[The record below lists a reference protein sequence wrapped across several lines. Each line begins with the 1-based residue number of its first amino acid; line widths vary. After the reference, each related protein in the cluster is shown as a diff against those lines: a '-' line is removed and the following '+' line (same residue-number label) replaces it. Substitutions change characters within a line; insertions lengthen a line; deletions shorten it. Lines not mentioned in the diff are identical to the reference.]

1 MKLSRLEIYGF
12 KSFARKL
19 DLKLLGGIT
28 ALVGPNGCGKTNVV
42 DAIRWVLGEQKP
54 TQIRL
59 DRMEDVLFKGSG
71 SRRQLGMS
79 EVSLTIENTSG
90 ILPVDLPEITITR
103 RLFRSGESEYLIN
116 RKTCRL
122 ADINDIF
129 MDTGMGSDSYSVF
142 EQEMI
147 NAILSDKTEDR
158 RHVFEEAAGITKYK
172 SRRKAALNTLM
183 SIDGDLNRLGDIIT
197 ELERRVGFLK
207 RQASRAS
214 RYRKL
219 KSELKSKTI
228 ALGSYEIKIQK
239 KRIVSVSLAL
249 ASVKS
254 SMEIT
259 KAKSSNIVSEIENL
273 SVEITTIEKE
283 IAEIAGHYEANV
295 RAMSE
300 KENETAR
307 LESRLESL
315 EEMAIRARESAKRNS
330 IVLEKMA
337 ENHGKCAKELTDVE
351 KRLQVIDS
359 NYSIKAEK
367 FENCEKKVFERSDG
381 QKSLEKSY
389 YAIENEISSGTSTLR
404 NLKTRREDGE
414 KRLLEISRRIEEFSE
429 SLISI
434 NEEYVEC
441 QKQKLLLAQNK
452 NDFSAEL
459 SVMKKKLA
467 ELMKELEIQNYELLQ
482 ARNQQVS
489 LKAEVDFL
497 TEIIRSYRG
506 YSEGVRSVVNSEE
519 LQERVHGVL
528 ADFIS
533 TEDRYLPAIEIA
545 LFNSLQNI
553 VVDSPEAALEGVK
566 YLSAGARG
574 RAVFHP
580 LNADFNDVP
589 CDIPKE
595 AGVIGPAYKFVMTD
609 NRFMPVLR
617 HYLDHI
623 VIVDTLETAF
633 KLHNRYGNFTF
644 VTLSGEMVGLH
655 GDIHGG
661 CEKDNKVESS
671 IGRHEKLK
679 KLTTE
684 LSRADNRVDDLEK
697 KRAKLSQDCSLLRS
711 SIEEHEEKIE
721 AVGLNLAEISSNEAS
736 ILAKR
741 EAAADIMNN
750 LNEESSK
757 IKKSLKEF
765 DIKEKELEDQISKSK
780 IVFSDME
787 NKLGEI
793 SREIKDLKIEH
804 DNLRS
809 EMNSYEIERAAMREK
824 KAALSREIEEINNR
838 RESLAHSSKYTIQE
852 IDDAEAESLQ
862 VGEKNKNIREELE
875 IFKKEY
881 DRLEKRKVDSEKRY
895 SELRLFRNDKEKEL
909 QNLREEL
916 VELTRKESSLTLDK
930 DEASMI
936 MSNIIERL
944 SEEYFLSAEEI
955 PSADLDNETDFDPEN
970 EKLILSDLRKKIHT
984 IGDINL
990 AAEADYNEEKKR
1002 LDYLNN
1008 ERRDLVDA
1016 RDALMETIS
1025 KINQIAKARFLD
1037 TFEQTKLNFQK
1048 TFCDFFDGG
1057 ICDLGM
1063 AEGEDP
1069 LEASILITA
1078 RPPGK
1083 NVRSINLLSSGERA
1097 LTAISLLFA
1106 IYMVK
1111 PSPFC
1116 ILDEV
1121 DAPLDD
1127 ANIDRFLHVIKEF
1140 SRKIQFIIVT
1150 HNKKTMAQA
1159 NNLYGIT
1166 MEEPGLS
1173 GLVSVRLSEVDSY
1186 DDQKSSVLNEQPD
1199 SETLKV

>member
-12 KSFARKL
+12 KSFAKKL

-79 EVSLTIENTSG
+79 EVSLTIENASG
-90 ILPVDLPEITITR
+90 ILPVNLPEITITR

-172 SRRKAALNTLM
+172 SRRRVALNTLM
-183 SIDGDLNRLGDIIT
+183 SIDSDLNRLSDIIT
-197 ELERRVGFLK
+197 ELERCVDFLK

-228 ALGSYEIKIQK
+228 AFGSYEIEIQK
-239 KRIVSVSLAL
+239 KKIVSVSSAL
-249 ASVKS
+249 VSVQLS
-254 SMEIT
+254 SET
-259 KAKSSNIVSEIENL
+259 VKAKSSNIASEIENL
-273 SVEITTIEKE
+273 SVEITTTEKE
-283 IAEIAGHYEANV
+283 IAENAGLYEANV

-300 KENETAR
+300 RENETAR

-315 EEMAIRARESAKRNS
+315 EEMALRARESAKRNS
-330 IVLEKMA
+330 IALEKMA

-359 NYSIKAEK
+359 NYSMKAEK
-367 FENCEKKVFERSDG
+367 FENYEKRVIERSDR

-389 YAIENEISSGTSTLR
+389 HAIENEISSGKSILR
-404 NLKTRREDGE
+404 NLKTRREDSE
-414 KRLLEISRRIEEFSE
+414 KRLLEISERIEEIGE

-434 NEEYVEC
+434 NEEYTEC

-452 NDFSAEL
+452 NDLSAEL
-459 SVMKKKLA
+459 SGTKKKLA
-467 ELMKELEIQNYELLQ
+467 ELMKELEIRNYELLQ

-506 YSEGVRSVVNSEE
+506 YSEGVRSVINSEE
-519 LQERVHGVL
+519 LQGRVHGVL
-528 ADFIS
+528 ADLIS
-533 TEDRYLPAIEIA
+533 TEEGYLPAIETA
-545 LFNSLQNI
+545 LLNSLQNI
-553 VVDSPEAALEGVK
+553 IVDSPEAALEGVN
-566 YLSAGARG
+566 YLSKGARG
-574 RAVFHP
+574 RAVFVP
-580 LNADFNDVP
+580 LNTDFDAAAY
-589 CDIPKE
+589 DIPKE

-617 HYLDHI
+617 RYLDRI
-623 VIVDTLETAF
+623 VIVDKLEIAF

-661 CEKDNKVESS
+661 CEKDDRVKSS
-671 IGRHEKLK
+671 IGRLEKLK

-697 KRAKLSQDCSLLRS
+697 KQAKLSQDCGLLRS
-711 SIEEHEEKIE
+711 SIEEHEKKIE
-721 AVGLNLAEISSNEAS
+721 AVGLNLAEISSNEAR
-736 ILAKR
+736 IVAKR
-741 EAAADIMNN
+741 EAAADIMKN
-750 LNEESSK
+750 LNEESLK
-757 IKKSLKEF
+757 IKKSLDEF
-765 DIKEKELEDQISKSK
+765 DVKEKELKDQISKSEA
-780 IVFSDME
+780 VFYGLE
-787 NKLGEI
+787 KKLDEI
-793 SREIKDLKIEH
+793 SCEIKDLKTEH
-804 DNLRS
+804 DSLRS

-824 KAALSREIEEINNR
+824 KAALAREIEEINNR
-838 RESLAHSSKYTIQE
+838 RESLAHSSKYSIQE
-852 IDDAEAESLQ
+852 IDDAEAESLR
-862 VGEKNKNIREELE
+862 VGEKKKNIREELE
-875 IFKKEY
+875 ILNKEY
-881 DRLEKRKVDSEKRY
+881 DRLEKHKVELEKRY
-895 SELRLFRNDKEKEL
+895 SELRSFRNDKEKEL
-909 QNLREEL
+909 QNLREQM

-955 PSADLDNETDFDPEN
+955 PSADSDNETDFDHEN
-970 EKLILSDLRKKIHT
+970 KKLILADLRKKIHT

-1002 LDYLNN
+1002 LDYLND
-1008 ERRDLVDA
+1008 EHRDLIDA
-1016 RDALMETIS
+1016 RDTLMDTIS
-1025 KINQIAKARFLD
+1025 KINQIAEARFLD
-1037 TFEQTKLNFQK
+1037 TFEQIKLNFQK
-1048 TFCDFFDGG
+1048 TFRDFFDGG
-1057 ICDLGM
+1057 ICDLEL

-1083 NVRSINLLSSGERA
+1083 NIRSINLLSSGERA
-1097 LTAISLLFA
+1097 LAAISLLFA

-1127 ANIDRFLHVIKEF
+1127 ANIDRFLHVITEF

-1186 DDQKSSVLNEQPD
+1186 DVSSARGIYKQVFAD
-1199 SETLKV
+1199 